1 MMKQTK
7 KIAWKEILRDAGMLM
22 LILALAIGVC
32 IVFSERL
39 DMNRQFTLA
48 VFILAVSLIARFT
61 NGYIY
66 GVMASLISVVCVNYM
81 FTYPYWEFNLTLS
94 GYPITFS
101 VMLMV
106 SILISTLTT
115 QIKKQEKLR
124 MVAEMEKMRANLL
137 RSVSHDLRTPL
148 TSIIGASSV
157 LMENEEMTDDERR
170 ELVREISKD
179 AKWLVRVTENILSVT
194 KFAGSGVALKKEYE
208 VAKSEQY

>member
-115 QIKKQEKLR
+115 
-124 MVAEMEKMRANLL
+124 
-137 RSVSHDLRTPL
+137 
-148 TSIIGASSV
+148 
-157 LMENEEMTDDERR
+157 
-170 ELVREISKD
+170 
-179 AKWLVRVTENILSVT
+179 
-194 KFAGSGVALKKEYE
+194 
-208 VAKSEQY
+208 